1 MAAGA
6 YGNFLLYFTR
16 LMKNY
21 TVYQQNPRVGAG
33 LDKVPGSELSVRGLI
48 QTFDE
53 GAALNVRDSYSR
65 SAKSAGTGEGVASV
79 LDEKLF
85 WTEKDLP
92 LQNYYVIV
100 NGKVYRFLTNGN
112 WNDEAGFFEYVIHMV
127 VGNNGAEEQT
137 VTIIDGSLS

>member
-1 MAAGA
+1 MPAGA
-6 YGNFLLYFTR
+6 YGNFLVYFAR
-16 LMKNY
+16 LMQNY
-21 TVYQQNPRVGAG
+21 IVYQQLPRVGAG
-33 LDKVPGSELSVRGLI
+33 MDKVAGSELSVRGLI

-53 GAALNVRDSYSR
+53 GSALNVRDSYSR

-100 NGKVYRFLTNGN
+100 SSKVYRFLTNGS
-112 WNDEAGFFEYVIHMV
+112 WNSEAGFFEYVIHMV
-127 VGNNGAEEQT
+127 VGNDGSEEKT
-137 VTIIDGSLS
+137 VTIIEGSMS